1 MRIRTVLTAVA
12 ASWVAISS
20 PSPAQTDP
28 SKPSKTPA
36 MSEQPKA
43 MTEKAATM
51 APSATSSRIV
61 STEDAPK
68 AAGPYSQAVV
78 AGGFLFAAGQVPR
91 DPKTNQFVVGTI
103 EVSTERVLDN
113 LEAVLKADGLTWS
126 DVVKT
131 TVYLTKAEDFAALN
145 TVYGKRMGDA
155 KPARTTVVVAGLPGG
170 AALEIDV
177 IAKAKR

>member
-1 MRIRTVLTAVA
+1 PPRRRTKMRIRTVLTAVA

-28 SKPSKTPA
+28 SKPAKTPA

-43 MTEKAATM
+43 MAEKAAAMT
-51 APSATSSRIV
+51 ASTSSRVV

-91 DPKTNQFVVGTI
+91 DPRTNQFVVGTI
-103 EVSTERVLDN
+103 EVSTER
-113 LEAVLKADGLTWS
+113 
-126 DVVKT
+126 
-131 TVYLTKAEDFAALN
+131 
-145 TVYGKRMGDA
+145 
-155 KPARTTVVVAGLPGG
+155 
-170 AALEIDV
+170 
-177 IAKAKR
+177 